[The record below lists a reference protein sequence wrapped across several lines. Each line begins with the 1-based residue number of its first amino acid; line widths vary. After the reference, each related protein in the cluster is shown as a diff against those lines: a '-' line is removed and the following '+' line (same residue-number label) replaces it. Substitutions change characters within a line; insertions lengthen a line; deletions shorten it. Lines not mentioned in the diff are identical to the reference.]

1 MMTMS
6 HLALPLLALA
16 ATLAWPALATAES
29 NPAAVDPATTVAG
42 GQPKSVSQDQSGKP
56 KAGEAIP
63 SASSPAASA
72 SVLCYRQVWFGP
84 AVVSVGEEQMLVPTG
99 SMAAKM
105 LMSDG
110 SEQTMYF
117 GAAIRVAACKGGG

>member
-1 MMTMS
+1 MMTKS
-6 HLALPLLALA
+6 HLVLRLLALA
-16 ATLAWPALATAES
+16 TTLAWSPPATAES
-29 NPAAVDPATTVAG
+29 KPAAVDPATTVAG
-42 GQPKSVSQDQSGKP
+42 GQPKAVSQDQSEKP
-56 KAGEAIP
+56 KAGEAVP
-63 SASSPAASA
+63 SAAAA